1 MVEFLFHPLPSP
13 DQGRSLIVLLSTSK
27 SASRGHGDLDEI
39 ERYAKA
45 AAEATTA
52 HDRKAALGTL
62 YAALRDPVIRDIRGR
77 VDSMA
82 TAEDLAQ
89 ETWVRV
95 ARSIGQYSARNGG
108 FVPWLFTIARNLVV
122 DHYRS
127 LGRRAPEIL
136 SSTPVEIEGPSDEDT
151 PEQLAERRELA
162 ASLKHYLAKLP
173 ARQREAVYLRVCVG
187 LSTAQAAEVLSTPL
201 RPCTEGSV
209 RVLLLRGLRKLSE
222 VMPDNEAALTLTEPL
237 TAPALLHEDRAARDV
252 IPV

>member
-1 MVEFLFHPLPSP
+1 M
-13 DQGRSLIVLLSTSK
+13 LLSTP
-27 SASRGHGDLDEI
+27 SAESRGTDDLDEI
-39 ERYAKA
+39 ERCAKA

-62 YAALRDPVIRDIRGR
+62 YAALRDAVIRDIRGR

-95 ARSIGQYSARNGG
+95 ARSIGQYSSRSGG

-122 DHYRS
+122 DHYRTQ
-127 LGRRAPEIL
+127 GRRAAEIL
-136 SSTPVEIEGPSDEDT
+136 SSTPVEIEGPSEDET

-162 ASLKHYLAKLP
+162 AELKGYLAKLP

-187 LSTAQAAEVLSTPL
+187 LSTAQTAKMLSTPL
-201 RPCTEGSV
+201 RPTSEGSV

-222 VMPDNEAALTLTEPL
+222 ILPDNELTQTLAEPL
-237 TAPALLHEDRAARDV
+237 IAPAPLTEDRAARDV